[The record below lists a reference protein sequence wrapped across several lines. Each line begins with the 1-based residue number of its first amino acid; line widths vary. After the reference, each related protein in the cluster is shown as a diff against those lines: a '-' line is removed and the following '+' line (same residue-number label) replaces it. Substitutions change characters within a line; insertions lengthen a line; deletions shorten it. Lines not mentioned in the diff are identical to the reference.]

1 MEEVKIET
9 LTMEHHEAVFD
20 FVMTEFVPDEP
31 LSRATEAYTGD
42 GLAEK
47 IFKDDVRG
55 RYAKKPLESGD
66 SFGVFDDNGKLIG
79 IRLGFISD
87 KRGLHWEPK
96 LGWMLKLPSFLYSKK
111 MLKLLQVSKFL
122 EDIGYSYANGF
133 DQCEDNNAKIYFCVA
148 LGVSRE
154 GRGKGLGSKMLKKSI
169 DYAKEQGCSHMYVL
183 ATGKFSQKIMQNHG
197 FYLIKE
203 KDYASYKDKQGNV
216 IIQHDTHTSAQLVA
230 LKLLE

>member
-1 MEEVKIET
+1 M
-9 LTMEHHEAVFD
+9 
-20 FVMTEFVPDEP
+20 
-31 LSRATEAYTGD
+31 
-42 GLAEK
+42 
-47 IFKDDVRG
+47 
-55 RYAKKPLESGD
+55 
-66 SFGVFDDNGKLIG
+66 
-79 IRLGFISD
+79 
-87 KRGLHWEPK
+87 
-96 LGWMLKLPSFLYSKK
+96 
-111 MLKLLQVSKFL
+111 SKFL

-133 DQCEDNNAKIYFCVA
+133 DQCEDNNGKIYFCVA